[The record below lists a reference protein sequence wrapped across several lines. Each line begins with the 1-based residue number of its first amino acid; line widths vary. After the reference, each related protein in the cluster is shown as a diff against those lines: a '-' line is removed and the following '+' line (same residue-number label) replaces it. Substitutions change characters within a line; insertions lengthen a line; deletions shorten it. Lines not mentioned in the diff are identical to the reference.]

1 MIYGNSIEGT
11 NSRFEQIFSAYSK
24 AFRSRDDEG
33 LKAAFHP
40 EAIVRV
46 HDRRKKE
53 VLTLTPQEFFTRLYR
68 EIGDAEFR
76 VETLK
81 ARFDDGYLFA
91 DGVWITEGQKPILRA
106 ADLFSALEDG
116 RVSSLTVVW
125 TDATTVEFRSNKDTS
140 TAYGAQT
147 TTTLLPNSRAPR
159 CGWLVH

>member
-1 MIYGNSIEGT
+1 MLHRWADHMNHSDHFESQEGT
-11 NSRFEQIFSAYSK
+11 DSRFGQVFSAYSK

-53 VLTLTPQEFFTRLYR
+53 VLTLTPHEFFTRLYR

-91 DGVWITEGQKPILRA
+91 DGIWVTQGNEPILRA

-116 RVSSLTVVW
+116 RILSLTVVW
-125 TDATTVEFRSNKDTS
+125 TDATAV
-140 TAYGAQT
+140 
-147 TTTLLPNSRAPR
+147 
-159 CGWLVH
+159 